1 MMIHSTIES
10 AVRDEP
16 IARPHGLTHQLRR
29 ALVPLASLKIT
40 VTLFALSV
48 VLVFCGT
55 LAMMDNGI
63 WTVVKLYFRSFHVWI
78 PFQVFVRLGQ
88 VFFDVPKD
96 WVVRGGFPFPG
107 GWSIGVALLV
117 NLIAAH
123 LVRFK
128 ISWKRSGILVLHAG
142 IGLMLVGELVTG
154 IFAVESQM
162 VIGQGETVNF
172 VQRAHELELTFTRS
186 DDPAGLDVV
195 AVPMALVHKGG
206 AIRTEALPFD
216 IEVIRYMTNSTLSA
230 KPAAGETN
238 PSTAGFGLRTA
249 VTEQPEVAGVSTKQ
263 ELDAPSAYVTFRR
276 KTNGEP
282 IGTYLISL
290 LLRPQQVE
298 VDGTNYALEVR
309 NRRDYKPYSLT
320 LVEFRFDRYIG
331 TEVAKNYSSRVRLR
345 DPERGEDREIV
356 IRMNEPLRYRGETF
370 YQADFDKKT
379 ETQTVLQVVRNPG
392 WLLPYISCVLVTLGM
407 MTHFGISLVGFLV
420 RRIGR

>member
-1 MMIHSTIES
+1 
-10 AVRDEP
+10 
-16 IARPHGLTHQLRR
+16 
-29 ALVPLASLKIT
+29 
-40 VTLFALSV
+40 
-48 VLVFCGT
+48 
-55 LAMMDNGI
+55 
-63 WTVVKLYFRSFHVWI
+63 
-78 PFQVFVRLGQ
+78 
-88 VFFDVPKD
+88 
-96 WVVRGGFPFPG
+96 
-107 GWSIGVALLV
+107 
-117 NLIAAH
+117 
-123 LVRFK
+123 
-128 ISWKRSGILVLHAG
+128 
-142 IGLMLVGELVTG
+142 
-154 IFAVESQM
+154 M

-206 AIRTEALPFD
+206 AIRTDALPFD

-263 ELDAPSAYVTFRR
+263 EMDAPSAYVTFRR

-407 MTHFGISLVGFLV
+407 MAHFGISLIGFLV